1 MNRPEEILAALKK
14 GEKSAF
20 EAFFSEYYEV
30 LVLFASG
37 ILKDVDAAEDVVQDC
52 FVRLWDDYA
61 ELEEDEAPMLL
72 FTMMRHR
79 CLNFLKHKRIV
90 REYADRQISRIRPD
104 RRGEERLYNLCF
116 SYNEAEYPYLYQEL
130 EREIQRITDSL
141 PQRCREVFILSRF
154 QGMKNREIA
163 ERLNISVKTVEKH
176 IGAALSQL
184 RIRLSRSGFLRLF
197 L

>member
-1 MNRPEEILAALKK
+1 
-14 GEKSAF
+14 
-20 EAFFSEYYEV
+20 
-30 LVLFASG
+30 
-37 ILKDVDAAEDVVQDC
+37 
-52 FVRLWDDYA
+52 
-61 ELEEDEAPMLL
+61 
-72 FTMMRHR
+72 MMRHR

-104 RRGEERLYNLCF
+104 RRGGEERLYNLCF

-163 ERLNISVKTVEKH
+163 ERLHISLQAVEKH
-176 IGAALSQL
+176 IQKAL
-184 RIRLSRSGFLRLF
+184 RIFSEMLGRENSLYTILILLLPLLSFLF
-197 L
+197 LGLAGMKLKPVAAGLVGTAVLGVIAAVWAIAQAKKVAKRNAAAANAA